1 MNDFS
6 DLRGKV
12 AAITGGSG
20 IIGKTLARGLCN
32 AGVNVIILDYKAE
45 RGAMTAKEITAGQE
59 SGLATSF
66 DANVIDRDSLLRARD
81 RIREKFGSL
90 DILINCAG
98 GNKATATTAKEYIA
112 GGEKDLQ
119 GTFFDLDIEGFD
131 GVFDLNFKGTVLPT
145 MILAEDMVSR
155 GSGVILNISSMNGY
169 RPLTKIPAYSAAKA
183 AINNLTQ
190 WLAVHFAPAGVRVNA
205 IAPGFLLTNQNR
217 SSFMTKN
224 GWNDPRVENN
234 SATTYGRYAERRA
247 GRYNAIPL
255 SGPHLLDGCGD
266 TFRWRL
272 SARVSD
278 GTFSPA
284 LYYFEKF
291 YTAQHGV
298 PGDLNGKIFLSY
310 RFDLRL

>member
-32 AGVNVIILDYKAE
+32 AGVNAIILDYKAE

-145 MILAEDMVSR
+145 MILAEDMVRR
-155 GSGVILNISSMNGY
+155 GSGVILNISSMNAY

-183 AINNLTQ
+183 AINNFTQ

-217 SSFMTKN
+217 FLLTDEKTGEMT
-224 GWNDPRVENN
+224 PRGRKII
-234 SATTYGRYAERRA
+234 SATPMGRYAEPEELIGTMLYLLSDA
-247 GRYNAIPL
+247 SSFVTGVVIPVDGGFSAF
-255 SGPHLLDGCGD
+255 SG
-266 TFRWRL
+266 
-272 SARVSD
+272 V
-278 GTFSPA
+278 
-284 LYYFEKF
+284 
-291 YTAQHGV
+291 
-298 PGDLNGKIFLSY
+298 
-310 RFDLRL
+310 

>member
-1 MNDFS
+1 
-6 DLRGKV
+6 
-12 AAITGGSG
+12 
-20 IIGKTLARGLCN
+20 
-32 AGVNVIILDYKAE
+32 
-45 RGAMTAKEITAGQE
+45 
-59 SGLATSF
+59 
-66 DANVIDRDSLLRARD
+66 LLRARD

-217 SSFMTKN
+217 FLLTDEKTGGMT
-224 GWNDPRVENN
+224 PR
-234 SATTYGRYAERRA
+234 
-247 GRYNAIPL
+247 
-255 SGPHLLDGCGD
+255 
-266 TFRWRL
+266 
-272 SARVSD
+272 
-278 GTFSPA
+278 
-284 LYYFEKF
+284 
-291 YTAQHGV
+291 
-298 PGDLNGKIFLSY
+298 GKKI
-310 RFDLRL
+310 